1 MYGFKPRRAQEKP
14 VQHLAD
20 GGLVHSITGM
30 LGMRK
35 RTPEELLAADAKA
48 QARNQEAAA
57 ARAAARNQ
65 SAQENESQ
73 PAKAISSY
81 AGMSAMQR
89 REKAAGLKD
98 GGTVGGFKPGG
109 IIRGPGTGTSDS
121 IQTEKRPGTFIM
133 PADSTQAIGPEAL
146 EEMGEVE
153 GREDEGEDQEE
164 SGEKVPVNLSNGEF
178 ELPPEQVQAIGQAV
192 LTVLRDATHTPVG
205 ESKPVAGGF
214 APNQFFANGG
224 TVQDDER
231 LKRVAQIPTGS
242 DVRAPASDGQDSTEL
257 TRNVNN
263 GLNALGGMGVV
274 ASVPL
279 RAGQAAKAAATGSG
293 ATALPSG
300 IPRLTGPAQ
309 AAAAPAADF
318 VAGMGPGA
326 TTYANTIPRIGNAPT
341 QALPAVNAALQ
352 EGAQANVLAAA
363 ARTAAGANAAAPD
376 QPVNPALAA
385 PAPAAQAAPISATPG
400 GAVFGFYPQMAGGK
414 RTTYATDAKLRTGVQ
429 ATGPST
435 FVSATPSERTII
447 GGGSGQRM
455 NAAQDPRSLTYQDKT
470 AINSPAQSTTPAA
483 PSVTDTSA
491 AAPTQAPGQ
500 DVQAGPPMSASSSVV
515 RNGNSYSGSNIAGDV
530 TFRNP
535 DGSVRQAGGS
545 VSTLPAGASPMGP
558 AAGFVPG
565 GISTQNMG
573 AADALA
579 AREYAASMGRLMA
592 SGQIAAPAA
601 GPSMNLSGGTFG
613 FRRDRNIVADERG
626 AQARFAYG
634 QGADPAS
641 RARNAQLQ
649 QTAMQEAGSLARTG
663 IQEQGANARET
674 GRNAIAQGELDMK
687 RTAAGFQIRAAQQ
700 LENLQ
705 NAYATETDATK
716 RAELARQIREIQ
728 GKDQPARFKVAAGGQ
743 QIDANGVAYKVPDR
757 VFNELTGEFADGR
770 GAAATAPIA
779 APKAGEVRN
788 GFRFKGGNPNDQA
801 NWTKV

>member
-1 MYGFKPRRAQEKP
+1 MYGFKPRRAQGTP

-35 RTPEELLAADAKA
+35 RTPEEMLASDAKT

-57 ARAAARNQ
+57 RVAARNQ
-65 SAQENESQ
+65 AAQESAPPPE
-73 PAKAISSY
+73 KAITSY
-81 AGMSAMQR
+81 TGMSAMQR
-89 REKAAGLKD
+89 REKEAGLKD

-109 IIRGPGTGTSDS
+109 LIRGPGTGTSDS
-121 IQTEKRPGTFIM
+121 IATEKRPGTFIM
-133 PADSTQAIGPEAL
+133 PADSTQVIGPEAL
-146 EEMGEVE
+146 EKLGEFDDGAME
-153 GREDEGEDQEE
+153 GQDE
-164 SGEKVPVNLSNGEF
+164 KMPVRLSNGEF
-178 ELPPEQVQAIGQAV
+178 EFAPEQVQVLGEAV
-192 LTVLRDATHTPVG
+192 LTVMRNATHQPAGEQGEAPTGKGFTPH
-205 ESKPVAGGF
+205 
-214 APNQFFANGG
+214 QFFSGGG
-224 TVQDDER
+224 TVQDKER
-231 LKRVAQIPTGS
+231 LKRINQIPAGS
-242 DVRAPASDGQDSTEL
+242 DVQAPAPDGQDSTEL

-263 GLNALGGMGVV
+263 ALNALGGMGVV

-385 PAPAAQAAPISATPG
+385 PAPAAPIPTTPG

-429 ATGPST
+429 ATGPSA

-447 GGGSGQRM
+447 GGGSGRRM

-491 AAPTQAPGQ
+491 AAPTQAPSQ

-515 RNGNSYSGSNIAGDV
+515 RNGNSYSGANIAGDV

-558 AAGFVPG
+558 AGGFAPG

-579 AREYAASMGRLMA
+579 SREYAASMGRLMA

-601 GPSMNLSGGTFG
+601 GPSMSLSGGTFG

-634 QGADPAS
+634 QGTDPAS

-649 QTAMQEAGSLARTG
+649 KTAMQEAGYLARTG
-663 IQEQGANARET
+663 IQEQGANAREAD
-674 GRNAIAQGELDMK
+674 RNAITRGELDIK
-687 RTAAGFQIRAAQQ
+687 RTAAGFQTRAAQQ

-705 NAYATETDATK
+705 NAYATEKDATK
-716 RAELARQIREIQ
+716 RAELARQIREFQ
-728 GKDQPARFKVAAGGQ
+728 GKEQPARYKVAAGGQ

-757 VFNELTGEFADGR
+757 VFNEQTGEFADGSQQAR
-770 GAAATAPIA
+770 QQPYPDGARLQG
-779 APKAGEVRN
+779 KDGKFYVVRN
-788 GFRFKGGNPNDQA
+788 GKPVA
-801 NWTKV
+801 E